1 MNYQRPELVS
11 GQASKGYVS
20 TSPQIAPPRISVVV
34 TCYNYARYVGQALE
48 SVASQTFANFDCVI
62 VDDASTDGSGSCIE
76 RWIDN
81 KKDSRFSLICNA
93 SNCGQT
99 ASFAMGLAATSGE
112 FVAFLDADDFW
123 FPEFLRRHVEAHLN
137 RAFPVSLSCSDLIQ
151 INGDGRVLSGT
162 FWGGPNIEGGQA
174 RHVATIDADHSVHL
188 DENGTV
194 EFREDPKVRYI
205 SPAYLD
211 FPWTVT
217 SGMVFRRSALDLIM
231 PRETSALRICTDGY
245 AFVLCHYFT
254 GSLAIGS
261 ALGAY
266 RRHGRNSFISNPVMG
281 TNLPTAPSTIKR
293 HHEIIIRVML
303 QQLLDHHDRF
313 AAVFSV
319 ESVRNLLRIL
329 FRKSLQYNLS
339 IEDSRLRSAIGTRRM
354 FEDKV
359 NAKLSFFRRLVSR
372 LRALVAE

>member
-1 MNYQRPELVS
+1 MNYPRPEIVS
-11 GQASKGYVS
+11 AKEIVS
-20 TSPQIAPPRISVVV
+20 SSPQIALPRISVIV
-34 TCYNYARYVGQALE
+34 TCFNYARYVGHALD
-48 SVASQTFANFDCVI
+48 SVASQTYSNLDCVV
-62 VDDASTDGSGSCIE
+62 VDDASADDSGSCIE
-76 RWIDN
+76 RWIDD
-81 KKDSRFSLICNA
+81 KKDSRFSLIRNA

-99 ASFAMGLAATSGE
+99 ASFAKGLAATSSE

-123 FPEFLRRHVEAHLN
+123 FPGFLQRHVEAHLN
-137 RAFPVSLSCSDLIQ
+137 RSFPVSLSCSDLIQ
-151 INGDGRVLSGT
+151 VNGEGRVLSGT
-162 FWGGPNIEGGQA
+162 FRGGANTEERRA
-174 RHVATIDADHSVHL
+174 RHVATIDADHSAHV

-211 FPWTVT
+211 FPSTVT
-217 SGMVFRRSALDLIM
+217 SGMMFRRSALDLIM

-254 GSLAIGS
+254 GSLEIGS

-266 RRHGRNSFISNPVMG
+266 RRHGGNNFISNPVIG
-281 TNLPTAPSTIKR
+281 TNLPSAPSTIKR

-303 QQLLDHHDRF
+303 QHLLDNRDRF
-313 AAVFSV
+313 AAAFSV

-339 IEDSRLRSAIGTRRM
+339 IEDSRLRSVIGSRRM

-372 LRALVAE
+372 LRALGAH